1 MKALVI
7 GASSGVGYYLVQQ
20 LLEEGHEVTAC
31 SRTAMDI
38 ELPYPQACFKRA
50 DVRDFFAL
58 QRIVPGHDVVYLCVG
73 ILPGIDEVHLFS
85 EGTRNV
91 IDAMHEAGVNRLI
104 VVSSIG
110 VGDSKG
116 HGGFFFD
123 KILHPLYMKRI
134 LRDKER
140 QEKLVRDSDLD
151 WTIVR
156 PGFLTYGRKRQ
167 KYKVFKSME
176 GVMAKHISRKDV
188 ADFLLTLW
196 NSKEYNHCTTFITN

>member
-7 GASSGVGYYLVQQ
+7 GASSGVGYYLVKQ
-20 LLEEGHEVTAC
+20 LLDDGHEVTAC

-38 ELPYPQACFKRA
+38 NLPYPQGQFKRA
-50 DVRDFFAL
+50 DIRDTFAL
-58 QRIVPGHDVVYLCVG
+58 QRIVPGHDVVFLCVG
-73 ILPGIDEVHLFS
+73 VLPGIDEVHLFS

-91 IDAMHEAGVNRLI
+91 IDAMHQSDVHRLI

-123 KILHPLYMKRI
+123 KLIQPYYMKRI

-140 QEKLVRDSDLD
+140 QEKLVRESDLD

-156 PGFLTYGRKRQ
+156 PGFLTYGRKRKQ
-167 KYKVFKSME
+167 YKVFQSME
-176 GVMAKHISRKDV
+176 GVIAKHISRKDV
-188 ADFLLTLW
+188 ADFLIGLMG
-196 NSKEYNHCTTFITN
+196 SRQYNHSTTFITN